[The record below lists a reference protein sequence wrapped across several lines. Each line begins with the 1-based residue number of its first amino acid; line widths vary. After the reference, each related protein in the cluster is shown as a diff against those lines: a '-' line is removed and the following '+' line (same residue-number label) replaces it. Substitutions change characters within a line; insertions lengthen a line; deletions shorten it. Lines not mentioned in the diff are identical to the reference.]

1 MSGGGLGTGAGGLLG
16 TLAGVALAPE
26 TGGLS
31 MAIPAVTGAAGAELG
46 NVATGNQVNPLM
58 AAVMGGIGGGLGGA
72 SGIGDALG
80 IGDGLGLGADDAAEQ
95 AATDTV
101 ASAAPGASGA
111 GASGLGQETMSPQLA
126 ADDEAANPTATA
138 NSVARQSVNTVNG
151 SPASSGIMGTVG
163 NYLSKQNP
171 LALALAGNM
180 GLAGIQSLLPK
191 PQVNVGQNA
200 ANVMATNPS
209 FSNASL
215 PQYTMQN
222 TATPYSGN
230 WYTYGMSPQTAMYN
244 AQPQAAKHGGMI
256 KGYAHGGKVHGYAMG
271 GMPPIGM
278 PPQGNMPPAPPP
290 QAPMPP
296 QGMPPRPPMAAQQ
309 PVNPLMLKAAHNI
322 GFAIGKHLKSKLRTP
337 DGQVPGKGGGQDDAV
352 PARLSQGE
360 FITPADVVAH
370 LGDGSSNEGA
380 KKLTEMNNRV
390 RAHKTSKGS
399 NFPPKAKNP
408 LSYLKGKA

>member
-95 AATDTV
+95 AATDT
-101 ASAAPGASGA
+101 ATSAA
-111 GASGLGQETMSPQLA
+111 GASGVG
-126 ADDEAANPTATA
+126 
-138 NSVARQSVNTVNG
+138 
-151 SPASSGIMGTVG
+151 ASSGASGTQLTPGTQNFINSLPGGEESSLSPQVASQLG
-163 NYLSKQNP
+163 TGSSGGNGITGAISNYLSKQNP
-171 LALALAGNM
+171 LNLALAGTT
-180 GLAGIQSLLPK
+180 GLAAIQSLLPK

-209 FSNASL
+209 FSNAAL
-215 PQYTMQN
+215 PKYTLQN

-230 WYTYGMSPQTAMYN
+230 WYTYGETPQTSMYN
-244 AQPQAAKHGGMI
+244 AQLQTAKHGGMI
-256 KGYAHGGKVHGYAMG
+256 KGYAHGGRVHGYAMG
-271 GMPPIGM
+271 GMPPVGM

-337 DGQVPGKGGGQDDAV
+337 DGQVHGKGGGQDDAV

-390 RAHKTSKGS
+390 RAHKTSKG
-399 NFPPKAKNP
+399 NKFPPKAKNP

>member
-1 MSGGGLGTGAGGLLG
+1 MAGGGLGTGAGGLLG

-46 NVATGNQVNPLM
+46 NVASGNQVNPLM

-72 SGIGDALG
+72 SGLGDALG
-80 IGDGLGLGADDAAEQ
+80 IGDGLGLGAEDT
-95 AATDTV
+95 AATDIGT
-101 ASAAPGASGA
+101 SAA
-111 GASGLGQETMSPQLA
+111 GASGVGASGSQLTPGTQSFINSLPGAEESSLNPQVASQLGIDS
-126 ADDEAANPTATA
+126 
-138 NSVARQSVNTVNG
+138 G
-151 SPASSGIMGTVG
+151 SSGGTSMLGKLG
-163 NYLSKQNP
+163 NYVASNP
-171 LALALAGNM
+171 LKAALAGNV
-180 GLAGIQSLLPK
+180 GLSAIQSLLPH

-209 FSNASL
+209 FNAAL
-215 PQYTMQN
+215 PKYTMQN

-230 WYTYGMSPQTAMYN
+230 WYTYGETPQTAMYN

-271 GMPPIGM
+271 GMPPVGM
-278 PPQGNMPPAPPP
+278 PPQGNMPPASPP

-322 GFAIGKHLKSKLRTP
+322 GFAIGKHLKNNLRTP
-337 DGQVPGKGGGQDDAV
+337 AGQVHGKGGGQDDAV

-390 RAHKTSKGS
+390 RAHKTSKG
-399 NFPPKAKNP
+399 NKFPPKAKNP